1 MTSCELYNQLIHNFA
16 KKSRIRKEKN
26 QLWYEYNVHMGSPLL
41 IKRCS
46 HCNNERFYCSDKFR
60 MNAQKRNI
68 DVWLIYRCTKCD
80 NTCNLTILSR
90 SKPDLIDKALFHGF
104 SMNDRNIAWRYAFS
118 TELERKNN
126 IKLDYSN
133 VGYEVISNI
142 SEKDIANT
150 MEETLKIQIKCD
162 FEFNLRLSSFL
173 RGYFSLSANQLK
185 RIFEQEII
193 SVSDNKLPQRQK
205 IKNGDIILIQKS
217 FFLENK

>member
-1 MTSCELYNQLIHNFA
+1 
-16 KKSRIRKEKN
+16 
-26 QLWYEYNVHMGSPLL
+26 
-41 IKRCS
+41 
-46 HCNNERFYCSDKFR
+46 
-60 MNAQKRNI
+60 
-68 DVWLIYRCTKCD
+68 
-80 NTCNLTILSR
+80 
-90 SKPDLIDKALFHGF
+90 
-104 SMNDRNIAWRYAFS
+104 MNDRNIAWRYAFS

-133 VGYEVISNI
+133 VWYELISNI

>member
-1 MTSCELYNQLIHNFA
+1 
-16 KKSRIRKEKN
+16 
-26 QLWYEYNVHMGSPLL
+26 
-41 IKRCS
+41 
-46 HCNNERFYCSDKFR
+46 
-60 MNAQKRNI
+60 
-68 DVWLIYRCTKCD
+68 
-80 NTCNLTILSR
+80 
-90 SKPDLIDKALFHGF
+90 
-104 SMNDRNIAWRYAFS
+104 
-118 TELERKNN
+118 
-126 IKLDYSN
+126 
-133 VGYEVISNI
+133 
-142 SEKDIANT
+142 

>member
-1 MTSCELYNQLIHNFA
+1 MNTMFTWEI
-16 KKSRIRKEKN
+16 KVKN
-26 QLWYEYNVHMGSPLL
+26 SPLL

-126 IKLDYSN
+126 I
-133 VGYEVISNI
+133 
-142 SEKDIANT
+142 ANT

>member
-1 MTSCELYNQLIHNFA
+1 
-16 KKSRIRKEKN
+16 
-26 QLWYEYNVHMGSPLL
+26 
-41 IKRCS
+41 
-46 HCNNERFYCSDKFR
+46 
-60 MNAQKRNI
+60 
-68 DVWLIYRCTKCD
+68 
-80 NTCNLTILSR
+80 
-90 SKPDLIDKALFHGF
+90 
-104 SMNDRNIAWRYAFS
+104 MNDRNTAWRYAFS

-126 IKLDYSN
+126 IKLDYSS

-173 RGYFSLSANQLK
+173 RDYFSLSANQLK

-205 IKNGDIILIQKS
+205 IKNGVIILIQKS